1 MVCYKNKTKHYSLI
15 LGIFFFLVFS
25 STSQN
30 NSNQNQ
36 LLDSLKR
43 RLSNVT
49 GIEKIKVLSDLC
61 YYTSSN
67 AIDESIKYG
76 NTACNLASD
85 LKDSTL
91 MASCMNDLCLS
102 YYYKGNFDSCIILAE
117 KAYAIRITKKLW
129 RDAGASIS
137 KSAIGYYEKGN
148 YAISLEKNLQAVD
161 LFKKAEAFAEV
172 YKLQNNIGSIYE
184 RNNQID
190 KAMEMHEESAAGAL
204 KLKDYEAY
212 VTAKTNYAQ
221 NLQGLGKITEAKNI
235 FNELVPIC
243 KQYCREEYMS
253 QIYQSLGVNER
264 MQGNTEKGLMFYIKA
279 KEIYDR
285 IGSLSGMSIIN
296 TNIGLCYVDLK
307 KYKEAEQSLHL
318 GLKQSKEIKSLL
330 WQKKAYLG
338 LYTLEHHKENYKL
351 ANTYLEMHQKINDSI
366 YNQETQD
373 KLGKLQIQYNLQQ
386 KENTILSQQNTITQ
400 NQLSLTKRN
409 TFLFILISALV
420 ILLFIVIFIIQ
431 RNYINRKK
439 SEISF
444 QTKIQKERSRISKDL
459 HDNMGAELTIISSAI
474 DIKTHSIEK
483 PKDKEDFEKIS
494 NQVRKA
500 AALMRDTI
508 WTVSEEKIS
517 MAQFGI
523 KIREFAIRTFENKN
537 IIIHFENTNSELNLS
552 PESTLNLYRIAQEV
566 INNTAKHSDAKNFY
580 IENFSDANNIIL
592 ILKDDGIGYD
602 FASVEKGYG
611 LNNMINRAKDIS
623 AKIDFERLEN
633 KYTQIKITLEKTSLW
648 S

>member
-1 MVCYKNKTKHYSLI
+1 MGFFKNKSQHYPLI
-15 LGIFFFLVFS
+15 LGFFFLFISLVS
-25 STSQN
+25 SQN
-30 NSNQNQ
+30 NNQDR
-36 LLDSLKR
+36 LIDSLKKQ
-43 RLSNVT
+43 LSHLEGV
-49 GIEKIKVLSDLC
+49 EKVKVLSDLC

-76 NTACNLASD
+76 NRACNLAYE
-85 LKDSTL
+85 LKDTLL

-117 KAYAIRITKKLW
+117 KAYSIRLEKKLW
-129 RDAGASIS
+129 RDAAASLS
-137 KSAIGYYEKGN
+137 KVALGYYEKGN
-148 YAISLEKNLQAVD
+148 YAISLEKNLKAVL
-161 LFKKAEAFAEV
+161 LFKKAGAFAEV

-190 KAMEMHEESAAGAL
+190 EAMRMRIESAEGAL

-212 VTAKTNYAQ
+212 VTAKGNYAQ
-221 NLQGLGKITEAKNI
+221 NLQGLGKVKEARI
-235 FNELVPIC
+235 ILDELIPIC

-264 MQGNTEKGLMFYIKA
+264 LQGNTKKGLEFYVKA

-285 IGSLSGMSIIN
+285 IKSLSGMSIIN

-307 KYKEAEQSLHL
+307 QYNEAEEYLKL
-318 GLKQSKEIKSLL
+318 GLQQSKEIQSLL

-338 LYTLEHHKENYKL
+338 LYTLEHSRENFKL
-351 ANTYLEMHQKINDSI
+351 ANNYLELHQQINDSI
-366 YNQETQD
+366 YNIDTQD
-373 KLGKLQIQYNLQQ
+373 KLGKLQTEYDVKQ
-386 KENTILSQQNTITQ
+386 KENTILSQQNTI
-400 NQLSLTKRN
+400 NQTKLEINKRN
-409 TFLFILISALV
+409 TYLIIVVSAFV
-420 ILLFIVIFIIQ
+420 ILLLVALFIIQ
-431 RNYINRKK
+431 RNNINRKK
-439 SEISF
+439 SEINF
-444 QTKIQKERSRISKDL
+444 QKQIQKERSRISKDL

-483 PKDKEDFEKIS
+483 IKDKEDFEKIS

-500 AALMRDTI
+500 TALMRDTI

-517 MAQFGI
+517 IAQFGI

-537 IIIHFENTNSELNLS
+537 ITIHFNNTTSQLNLS
-552 PESTLNLYRIAQEV
+552 PESTLNLYRIAQEA
-566 INNTAKHSDAKNFY
+566 INNTAKHANAKNFY
-580 IENFSDANNIIL
+580 IENFNDDRHIIL

-602 FASVEKGYG
+602 FTSVEKGYG

-633 KYTQIKITLEKTSLW
+633 KYTQIKITLDKTSLW